1 MGAAYNLIL
10 AYARMQGARQWS
22 SLVSSR
28 KLTHY

>member
-10 AYARMQGARQWS
+10 AYARMQVARQWS